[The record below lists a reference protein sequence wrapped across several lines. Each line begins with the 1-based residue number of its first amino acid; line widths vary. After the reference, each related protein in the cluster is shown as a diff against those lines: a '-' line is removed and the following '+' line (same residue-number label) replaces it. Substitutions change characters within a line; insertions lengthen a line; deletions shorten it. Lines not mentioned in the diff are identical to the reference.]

1 MSDDTTCYR
10 LGVYQRTEGTL
21 TRHTLSFLCT
31 YNSILFLVTGLSS
44 GKRCHPHK
52 GVLVPR
58 FPHRPRLQENAQ
70 PYLRFLNS
78 SDPSTSVTCSELA
91 HAQKNTC
98 LQGSTRCVLKRRL
111 RVRGQTNE
119 SDWSASVSTAWGA
132 FSETSINGALSAQE
146 LITSRG
152 QNRLA
157 AKPHLLRRV
166 LF

>member
-91 HAQKNTC
+91 RAQKNTC
-98 LQGSTRCVLKRRL
+98 LQGGYKMRPKKTIESSWTDQRIRLERKCFDGLRSFLRNISQRCTVCARVNNFKR
-111 RVRGQTNE
+111 TE
-119 SDWSASVSTAWGA
+119 P
-132 FSETSINGALSAQE
+132 TSS
-146 LITSRG
+146 
-152 QNRLA
+152 
-157 AKPHLLRRV
+157 
-166 LF
+166 